1 MSIKLGKKKYQN
13 MSSLVYY
20 KIGKILQKFNKE
32 IENEFEISNYTHAI
46 SRDFGLSQDYIHD
59 LLVIVEI
66 FKKDEII
73 QSIPFSYYRA
83 LKRKRSELILLG
95 LFEKEKK
102 RLNRMGN
109 EKKLPGRE
117 NYKKQLNLLIT
128 SNSKR
133 SKHK

>member
-1 MSIKLGKKKYQN
+1 M
-13 MSSLVYY
+13 
-20 KIGKILQKFNKE
+20 
-32 IENEFEISNYTHAI
+32 
-46 SRDFGLSQDYIHD
+46 SQDYIHD